1 MLTRHSFD
9 SLDVSV
15 AGSQWAAHA
24 SPSLAHLVLRTAQD
38 VPHPIEAN
46 KTLWDAR
53 HDIGPFQGQMDK
65 DFEQSYEAE
74 RAKAASKGA
83 GTGINPLGSG
93 SDFTVFL
100 QRLGLRLPPG
110 VI

>member
-1 MLTRHSFD
+1 MLTKHSFN

-15 AGSQWAAHA
+15 AGSQWVAHA
-24 SPSLAHLVLRTAQD
+24 SPSLAHLVLRAAQD
-38 VPHPIEAN
+38 VPHPTEAN
-46 KTLWDAR
+46 KTLCDAR
-53 HDIGPFQGQMDK
+53 HDVGPFQGKMDK
-65 DFEQSYEAE
+65 DFEQSYKAE
-74 RAKAASKGA
+74 RAKSVTKGA

-100 QRLGLRLPPG
+100 QRLGVRLLPG